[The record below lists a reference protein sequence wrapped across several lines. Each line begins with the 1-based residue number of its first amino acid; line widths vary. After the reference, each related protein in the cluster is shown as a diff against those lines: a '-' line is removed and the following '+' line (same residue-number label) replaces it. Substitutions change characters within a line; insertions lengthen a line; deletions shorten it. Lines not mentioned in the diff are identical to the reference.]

1 MLCYNISR
9 RFIFCE
15 GKRNMSVFEK
25 IKSFFNRLTNKS
37 TTPALPAAN
46 TDPQREAFLKKNRLV
61 TVAPPNDPTLEACID
76 EFIKQYAIHEPFKK
90 SQMHSAYNVAYDS
103 FVSMFSEEEPE
114 EDELDHKKN
123 SDNQLDLIKHVH
135 EKNFHSSYQFSDK
148 GAAFVRFLDADF
160 PFEKGKDNNIEKLY
174 INCPRKDISKLTKIV
189 FDTLHSMQEAETLSR
204 FEIKCVSE
212 QYAEF
217 EQLTDYY
224 GPSATELYQRNDKIV
239 IYAENHDDCIKIADA
254 INRLQS
260 QYPKLF
266 IEIKP
271 VPLLP
276 KANGFVSV
284 APDVDYK
291 VVDTPVG
298 KIHAKTYHDLLSKIM
313 VDSIVAGFD
322 SYHGIGPYTKN
333 TPVMDK
339 MHQYVDEYVSG
350 LEYLPKEVL
359 NQMIQECKKSFID
372 ICTKNQIDTLYTPQ
386 NKQVEIEKKEN
397 DR

>member
-1 MLCYNISR
+1 
-9 RFIFCE
+9 
-15 GKRNMSVFEK
+15 MSFLDR
-25 IKSFFNRLTNKS
+25 IKNFFKNLTNKDS
-37 TTPALPAAN
+37 APALPAGKE
-46 TDPQREAFLKKNRLV
+46 DSQRKAFLDKNRIQ
-61 TVAPPNDPTLEACID
+61 TIPPPKDPTLEACID

-90 SQMHSAYNVAYDS
+90 SKMHSAYSVAYDS
-103 FVSMFSEEEPE
+103 FVSMFCEEEPE

-123 SDNQLDLIKHVH
+123 SDNQLELIKHV
-135 EKNFHSSYQFSDK
+135 EENNFYSSYQFSDR
-148 GAAFVRFLDADF
+148 GAAFVRFFDADF
-160 PFEKGKDNNIEKLY
+160 PFKKGTDNNIEKLY
-174 INCPRKDISKLTKIV
+174 INCPRKDISKLTKII
-189 FDTLHSMQEAETLSR
+189 FDTLHSMQEDEILSR

-212 QYAEF
+212 QYEEF
-217 EQLTDYY
+217 KQLTNNDS
-224 GPSATELYQRNDKIV
+224 PSATELYQRNDKIV

-271 VPLLP
+271 LPLLP

-284 APDVDYK
+284 APNIDYK
-291 VVDTPVG
+291 TITTPVG
-298 KIHAKTYHDLLSKIM
+298 KIYAETYHDLLSKIM
-313 VDSIVAGFD
+313 VNSIVAGFD

-372 ICTKNQIDTLYTPQ
+372 ICTQNQIDTIYTPQ
-386 NKQVEIEKKEN
+386 NKQVEIEKNIN